1 MWRGGT
7 VLAPGKHLGVGSFCP
22 FAFPFWPCPLPRQ
35 ASNART
41 MAEAWG
47 ESGGRGLWDGLGRLD
62 TAAAAA
68 QAAFHM
74 SRRMATR
81 REGHGLSGKTSG
93 NFVFLWFFLVYCIR
107 GRLKKVLGGVGI
119 GTREGKGG
127 EADSK
132 QLGQGWQKRTCIGNR
147 FQLATTAATTT
158 GGWRSGNFVVMSFF
172 IPIVRLSWH
181 DGPASRLSGLL
192 CTGRNAHH
200 NGLIRDTL
208 MGDATRMRSSC
219 MFTRVAV
226 CECEGTPMGAIR
238 QCSDGHGHGGDGDGD
253 GDNDND
259 NEEGGGR
266 GV

>member
-1 MWRGGT
+1 M
-7 VLAPGKHLGVGSFCP
+7 
-22 FAFPFWPCPLPRQ
+22 
-35 ASNART
+35 
-41 MAEAWG
+41 
-47 ESGGRGLWDGLGRLD
+47 
-62 TAAAAA
+62 
-68 QAAFHM
+68 
-74 SRRMATR
+74 
-81 REGHGLSGKTSG
+81 
-93 NFVFLWFFLVYCIR
+93 
-107 GRLKKVLGGVGI
+107 
-119 GTREGKGG
+119 
-127 EADSK
+127 
-132 QLGQGWQKRTCIGNR
+132 
-147 FQLATTAATTT
+147 
-158 GGWRSGNFVVMSFF
+158 VMSFF

-226 CECEGTPMGAIR
+226 CECEGTPMMGASAMLPR
-238 QCSDGHGHGGDGDGD
+238 DD

>member
-1 MWRGGT
+1 
-7 VLAPGKHLGVGSFCP
+7 
-22 FAFPFWPCPLPRQ
+22 
-35 ASNART
+35 
-41 MAEAWG
+41 
-47 ESGGRGLWDGLGRLD
+47 
-62 TAAAAA
+62 
-68 QAAFHM
+68 
-74 SRRMATR
+74 
-81 REGHGLSGKTSG
+81 
-93 NFVFLWFFLVYCIR
+93 
-107 GRLKKVLGGVGI
+107 
-119 GTREGKGG
+119 
-127 EADSK
+127 
-132 QLGQGWQKRTCIGNR
+132 
-147 FQLATTAATTT
+147 
-158 GGWRSGNFVVMSFF
+158 VVMSFF